1 MYLAYWL
8 LTTFCNF
15 LKKVLQQEDTKIE
28 TAQLKEETKLTS
40 QMKRLDKLA
49 GRDAFD
55 AFVEV
60 FDKPLK
66 AGMLSIL
73 MYLIQH

>member
-15 LKKVLQQEDTKIE
+15 FKKVPQHEDTKIE

>member
-1 MYLAYWL
+1 MP
-8 LTTFCNF
+8 
-15 LKKVLQQEDTKIE
+15 QQEDTKRE

-40 QMKRLDKLA
+40 QIKRLDKLA

-73 MYLIQH
+73 M

>member
-1 MYLAYWL
+1 MYVQYWF
-8 LTTFCNF
+8 LTTLSNF
-15 LKKVLQQEDTKIE
+15 LKKVPQQEDTKRE

-40 QMKRLDKLA
+40 QIKRLDKLA

-66 AGMLSIL
+66 AGILSIL
-73 MYLIQH
+73 M

>member
-1 MYLAYWL
+1 MP
-8 LTTFCNF
+8 
-15 LKKVLQQEDTKIE
+15 QQEDTKIE
-28 TAQLKEETKLTS
+28 TAQLKEETQLTS

-49 GRDAFD
+49 GKDAFD

-73 MYLIQH
+73 M